1 MSQLCWS
8 CRWHL
13 AGGGQGCSETSPRAQ
28 DAPRLSPRAPD
39 VGGAALE
46 NPAFSVFV
54 ILIPTPRQPVRQA
67 RSRAKATRGSAGLW
81 AHGLAADGLTGPR
94 GFGNGGRS
102 RRDETPA
109 TQPSSQT
116 SSRQAE
122 LTRCPL
128 CPRDSWRAGRGTA
141 TFALAGRNKGS
152 PCSPPPTASIVP
164 ELSQAACTF
173 LS

>member
-46 NPAFSVFV
+46 NPAFSVF
-54 ILIPTPRQPVRQA
+54 LYSDPHPPPA
-67 RSRAKATRGSAGLW
+67 SEAGTVKCQ
-81 AHGLAADGLTGPR
+81 GRDGLTGPR

-116 SSRQAE
+116 SSGRTE

-128 CPRDSWRAGRGTA
+128 CPRDSRRAGDSHLCLGWEKQGKPLFTA
-141 TFALAGRNKGS
+141 THSLNCPRAFSGCLHQIGR
-152 PCSPPPTASIVP
+152 AHV
-164 ELSQAACTF
+164 
-173 LS
+173 